1 MTKKDFI
8 LIAEAIKSTK
18 QNKSIE
24 TKKQTLSYLLG
35 YLAEGMKEDN
45 ENFKKDVFYKA
56 SGFKNL
62 KDTF

>member
-18 QNKSIE
+18 QDKSIE
-24 TKKQTLSYLLG
+24 TKEQTLSYLLG

-45 ENFKKDVFYKA
+45 QNFKKDVFYKA
-56 SGFKNL
+56 SGFEHL